1 MCDHSFN
8 KMSAPIFK
16 VIFKGTKETDQD
28 NLNLIFKNL
37 ISEKISFPANIVLE
51 LKEISK
57 YNRNVISFQ
66 NISEVLEVGK
76 EFTTIFNY
84 YYILLLTYKKGNK
97 RGFLIGNEKKKGD
110 ILIGT
115 WPFDEEL
122 SNKEIIEIINGLIK
136 NIDHYIQICIIN

>member
-1 MCDHSFN
+1 
-8 KMSAPIFK
+8 MSISTFK

-37 ISEKISFPANIVLE
+37 ISEKISFPANIILE

-57 YNRNVISFQ
+57 VNKNVISFQ

-76 EFTTIFNY
+76 ELTSLFNY
-84 YYILLLTYKKGNK
+84 YYIVLLTHKKGNK
-97 RGFLIGNEKKKGD
+97 RGFLIANERKKGD

-115 WPFDEEL
+115 WPFDDEL
-122 SNKEIIEIINGLIK
+122 SNREIIEIINGLIK
-136 NIDHYIQICIIN
+136 NIDYYIDICIIN